1 MSNIKG
7 EFLFFCGS
15 LIDVFKPG
23 DEEKWT
29 FSVRFGSLH
38 RFTSP
43 SNYEMQGEA
52 LETAKYHALIDMC
65 WRSEE
70 LHFIT
75 SYPADR
81 IITQSEELTAF
92 LGGVS
97 TNVLVGDLYLRK
109 QERIE
114 TLKDLSAHKFVSS
127 QVKRMQRMDGGLFE
141 GIVTSRLFEFGGAAV
156 LLEHLN
162 LVSQ

>member
-15 LIDVFKPG
+15 LIDVFKSG
-23 DEEKWT
+23 DEEAWT

-38 RFTSP
+38 SFTSP
-43 SNYEMQGEA
+43 SSYEMQGEA
-52 LETAKYHALIDMC
+52 LETAKYHALVDMC

-97 TNVLVGDLYLRK
+97 TGLLAKDFYFRK

-114 TLKDLSAHKFVSS
+114 TLKGLDAHKFVSL
-127 QVKRMQRMDGGLFE
+127 QVKQMQKMDGSLFD
-141 GIVTSRLFEFGGAAV
+141 GVVTSRLFEFGNATV
-156 LLEHLN
+156 VLEHLN
-162 LVSQ
+162 IST